1 MPAIM
6 KTQNSK
12 LKTQNLYT
20 IILTTGDAKE
30 GSQTKMYRSL
40 GYLSGRTRKLRYSM
54 GQSIL
59 EVLIALT
66 LIIFFLSG
74 VVIIQLFAVRNV
86 TYSENKSTAAKLARQ
101 QLDRV
106 KVVRDSAG
114 IDSLDRCKSSCFI
127 NSQLTPVQRV
137 ITPTG
142 SFDQIVT
149 LETATINDCPPPDV
163 TPTPVSYKVTAVV
176 YLKGAAPTPLAQL
189 SSCIT
194 DWR

>member
-1 MPAIM
+1 MKPVSPA
-6 KTQNSK
+6 
-12 LKTQNLYT
+12 L
-20 IILTTGDAKE
+20 
-30 GSQTKMYRSL
+30 
-40 GYLSGRTRKLRYSM
+40 LSGRPVGRQFDNFDNL

-66 LIIFFLSG
+66 LIILFLSG

-106 KVVRDSAG
+106 RVVRDTAG
-114 IDSLDRCKSSCFI
+114 IDDPELARCKSSCFI
-127 NSQLTPVQRV
+127 NISLTPVQG

-142 SFDQIVT
+142 IFNQVVT
-149 LETATINDCPPPDV
+149 IQAAAPADCPPPDI
-163 TPTPVSYKVTAVV
+163 TPTPESYKVVAQIF
-176 YLKGAAPTPLAQL
+176 LKGADPTPMAEL

>member
-1 MPAIM
+1 M
-6 KTQNSK
+6 KS
-12 LKTQNLYT
+12 NL
-20 IILTTGDAKE
+20 
-30 GSQTKMYRSL
+30 
-40 GYLSGRTRKLRYSM
+40 

-66 LIIFFLSG
+66 LIILFLSG
-74 VVIIQLFAVRNV
+74 VVIIQLFAVRNMNF
-86 TYSENKSTAAKLARQ
+86 SEDKSTAAKLARQ

-114 IDSLDRCKSSCFI
+114 IDQLTVCQSSCFI
-127 NSQLTPVQRV
+127 NSQLTPVQL

-142 SFDQIVT
+142 TFDQVVT
-149 LETATINDCPPPDV
+149 MQAASSSDCPPPDV
-163 TPTPVSYKVTAVV
+163 TPTPVSYKVTARIF
-176 YLKGAAPTPLAQL
+176 LKGTASGVTPTPIAQL